1 MTMQVKNYYP
11 YPILDKENSYS
22 NSYSDHD
29 HHYHHHHHH
38 HHHHHSESSS
48 SSSSSPHMQNQELN
62 SNTSIKRGRKELSP
76 FFKRILIVDDDPDIT
91 FTFKL
96 GLEAADKSFEVYT
109 FTDSSEALS
118 NFRPHFYDLLLVDI
132 NMPKMNGFELS
143 TRILR
148 IDVNVR
154 ICFITAGDTNI
165 EALREIYPTL
175 SIGCFIKKPVEIE
188 YLVKRLLAELD

>member
-1 MTMQVKNYYP
+1 MTTHAKNYYP
-11 YPILDKENSYS
+11 YSILDKENYTYS
-22 NSYSDHD
+22 HDDSSNHDHD
-29 HHYHHHHHH
+29 HL
-38 HHHHHSESSS
+38 HSESSS
-48 SSSSSPHMQNQELN
+48 SSSSHHMQNQELN
-62 SNTSIKRGRKELSP
+62 SNTSIETGRREPSP
-76 FFKRILIVDDDPDIT
+76 FFKRILVVDDDPDIT

-96 GLEAADKSFEVYT
+96 GLEADKSFEVYT
-109 FTDSSEALS
+109 FTDPSEALS

-132 NMPKMNGFELS
+132 NMPELNGFVLC
-143 TRILR
+143 TRILK

-154 ICFITAGDTNI
+154 ICFITAGDANI